1 MVVRLETGEGFE
13 LAVRQS
19 GKVGGF
25 GLPGRRSREKEV
37 RNVEDDHKSRW

>member
-1 MVVRLETGEGFE
+1 METGEGFE
-13 LAVRQS
+13 LVVRHG

-25 GLPGRRSREKEV
+25 RLSGGRGREEEV